1 MLDKSSV
8 FGKDWTICS
17 LTNLSA
23 GGTKFCW
30 FGRNKLDSFDWQR
43 LGQLSVLCLFLHRT
57 NLVLGIIIIIIIL
70 IISIFTIIH
79 INPV

>member
-17 LTNLSA
+17 LRNLSERD
-23 GGTKFCW
+23 TKFCW

-43 LGQLSVLCLFLHRT
+43 LGPRMILVGRTYIGNLFR
-57 NLVLGIIIIIIIL
+57 
-70 IISIFTIIH
+70 
-79 INPV
+79 